1 MDLNLNKKNSI
12 LRIVTKP
19 LNAEIRQNFEP
30 LYICKNTRDLEIN
43 MILLFGEKAHKSSK
57 NSNIKNHPIENSGIL
72 ARSTQPKSLLAANEY
87 DIYMFSVQAQI
98 DYEQYAG
105 QDYILSSAGYVS
117 EYSQALTGMDE
128 IGSYTESFGGDFSGN
143 FSSFS
148 CGDCGSFSSV
158 G

>member
-1 MDLNLNKKNSI
+1 
-12 LRIVTKP
+12 
-19 LNAEIRQNFEP
+19 
-30 LYICKNTRDLEIN
+30 

-87 DIYMFSVQAQI
+87 DMYMFSVQAEI
-98 DYEQYAG
+98 DYAQYAG
-105 QDYILSSAGYVS
+105 TENYIANAGYVS
-117 EYSQALTGMDE
+117 EYSQAMIGMSE
-128 IGSYTESFGGDFSGN
+128 IGSYSESFGGDFSGS

-148 CGDCGSFSSV
+148 CGDCGSFTSV